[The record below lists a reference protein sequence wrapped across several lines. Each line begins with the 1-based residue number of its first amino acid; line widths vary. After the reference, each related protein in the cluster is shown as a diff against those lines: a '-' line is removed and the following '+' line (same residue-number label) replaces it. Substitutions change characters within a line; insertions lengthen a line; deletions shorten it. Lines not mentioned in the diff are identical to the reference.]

1 MQKSVIMNSN
11 EINKS
16 VIDNVLLML
25 LRRKQLNKKTFD
37 IYKNKKKND
46 TIFDVKNEDNKK
58 FSIYILN
65 SIINS
70 IISKSNLDEFLSEN
84 LDIRKIVIIKEP
96 SKRAVKQLLKSY
108 TNAEFFFMHEMLDDI
123 PSKSFIPKHILL
135 SEEDKEKLL
144 TKIKLNVFSKIRKY
158 DPMAR
163 YFNAKENDIF
173 KIIRPNI
180 TTLEESFYRV
190 VIDDKIDNMF
200 L

>member
-1 MQKSVIMNSN
+1 
-11 EINKS
+11 
-16 VIDNVLLML
+16 
-25 LRRKQLNKKTFD
+25 
-37 IYKNKKKND
+37 
-46 TIFDVKNEDNKK
+46 
-58 FSIYILN
+58 
-65 SIINS
+65 
-70 IISKSNLDEFLSEN
+70 
-84 LDIRKIVIIKEP
+84 
-96 SKRAVKQLLKSY
+96 
-108 TNAEFFFMHEMLDDI
+108 MLDDI

-144 TKIKLNVFSKIRKY
+144 TKIKLNEFSKIRKY